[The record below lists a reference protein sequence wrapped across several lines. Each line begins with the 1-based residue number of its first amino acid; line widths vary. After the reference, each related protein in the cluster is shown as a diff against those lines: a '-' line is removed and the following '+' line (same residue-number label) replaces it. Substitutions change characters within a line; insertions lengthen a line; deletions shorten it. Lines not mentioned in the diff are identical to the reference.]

1 MSETSR
7 RLLSTV
13 ETSRAFS
20 SIDQFCI
27 DHDICRAFFYK
38 LQRQGRGPA
47 VTKLGTRTVISAES
61 AAAWRRRMEAETPR
75 AAAELG

>member
-1 MSETSR
+1 MPETR
-7 RLLSTV
+7 RETTRRVL

-47 VTKLGTRTVISAES
+47 VIKLGSRTVISRES
-61 AAAWRRRMEAETPR
+61 AAAWRRRMAEESP
-75 AAAELG
+75 AA

>member
-1 MSETSR
+1 MSETPR

-20 SIDQFCI
+20 SVDQFCV

-38 LQRQGRGPA
+38 LRRQGRGPA

-61 AAAWRRRMEAETPR
+61 AARWRRRMERESR
-75 AAAELG
+75 AAAEVV